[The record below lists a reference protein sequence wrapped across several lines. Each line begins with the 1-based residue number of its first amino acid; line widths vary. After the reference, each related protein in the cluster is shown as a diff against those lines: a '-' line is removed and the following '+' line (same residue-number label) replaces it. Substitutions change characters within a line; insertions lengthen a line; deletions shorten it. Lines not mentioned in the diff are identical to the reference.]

1 MSEWYVDTPAKPVAT
16 VILAHGAGAGA
27 ESEFMVDMAAQ
38 LAARNINVV
47 RFNFPYMEIIKES
60 LLTLANIL
68 AAAIAVI
75 LESPF
80 IKFSCFPCHKLN
92 GRLPST

>member
-47 RFNFPYMEIIKES
+47 RFNFPYMEIIKETGKS
-60 LLTLANIL
+60 ARRIKCRNWKS
-68 AAAIAVI
+68 V
-75 LESPF
+75 F
-80 IKFSCFPCHKLN
+80 IP
-92 GRLPST
+92 

>member
-47 RFNFPYMEIIKES
+47 RFNFPYMEIIKETGKKRPPDKMPK
-60 LLTLANIL
+60 LEERFHTMIAKVW
-68 AAAIAVI
+68 AA
-75 LESPF
+75 
-80 IKFSCFPCHKLN
+80 
-92 GRLPST
+92 GLPL